1 MPEQPDTTHL
11 IWPPNGLGVPH
22 SYTLFCPP
30 LPTSPR
36 IAREFVASVLHSLE
50 LDDLID
56 AATMCTSELVT
67 NAVVHA
73 QGIGNLLWL
82 AVEHTHIRLTV
93 YDGSP
98 AKPTLTDMD
107 EDGENG
113 RGLWLLEVL
122 TDGRWGTEP
131 GAPLGINGREGKGV
145 WCELAAPITNPALS
159 TLS

>member
-1 MPEQPDTTHL
+1 MPETTDPHTPSRPPDG
-11 IWPPNGLGVPH
+11 PGVPH

-36 IAREFVASVLHSLE
+36 IARDFVATVLRSLE
-50 LDDLID
+50 LHELVD
-56 AATMCTSELVT
+56 AACICVSELVT

-82 AVEHTHIRLTV
+82 AVERGHIRLTV

-98 AKPTLTDMD
+98 DKPVLTDMD
-107 EDGENG
+107 ADGENG

-131 GAPLGINGREGKGV
+131 GAPLGLDPRGGKGV
-145 WCELAAPITNPALS
+145 WCELRTSALAPLRA
-159 TLS
+159 